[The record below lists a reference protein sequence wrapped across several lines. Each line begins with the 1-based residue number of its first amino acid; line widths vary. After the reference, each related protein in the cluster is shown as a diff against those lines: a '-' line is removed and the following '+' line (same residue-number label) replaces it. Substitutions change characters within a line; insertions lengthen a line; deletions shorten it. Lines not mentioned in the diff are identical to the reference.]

1 MQKSRREEQNEEMR
15 LNKYL
20 AHSGVASRRK
30 SDEFIVQGLVK
41 VNGNVVTEV
50 GYKVLLTDK
59 IEFEGKIVNPEKK
72 IYVLLNKPKGFIT
85 TTDDEKDRRTVM
97 DLVKGVYGKLKIK
110 TPLRL
115 YPVGRLDRN
124 TTGVLLITNDGDLS
138 KKLTH
143 PSSNVVKVYKAILDK
158 PLLKEDFE
166 AISKGTTLEDGLV
179 LVDEI
184 AYPEPNATN
193 VIGLEIHLGRNRI
206 VRRLFEHY
214 GYTVEKLDRVLFAGL
229 TKKDLPRGRWRLLT
243 DNEVRE
249 LKRG

>member
-1 MQKSRREEQNEEMR
+1 MQKKNGSNNEEMR

-30 SDEFIVQGLVK
+30 SDEYIVEGLVK
-41 VNGNVVTEV
+41 VNGEVVKEV
-50 GYKVLLTDK
+50 GYKVKLSDK
-59 IEFEGKIVNPEKK
+59 VEYSGKLVNPEKK
-72 IYVLLNKPKGFIT
+72 VYVLLNKPKGYIT

-97 DLVKGVYGKLKIK
+97 DLVKGVYGKLKIS

-143 PSSNVVKVYKAILDK
+143 PSSSVAKVYKAILDK
-158 PLLKEDFE
+158 PLLKEHFE
-166 AISKGTTLEDGLV
+166 AIAKGTTLEDGHV
-179 LVDEI
+179 PIIEI
-184 AYPEPNATN
+184 AYPETNNPNI
-193 VIGLEIHLGRNRI
+193 VGLEIHLGRNRV

-243 DNEVRE
+243 DIEVRE
-249 LKRG
+249 LKRL